1 MVRLPLILSS
11 DKRNNNNLTNNTM
24 NTKKTTKTN
33 DKALKSLIK
42 SIDGTIYTALLRER
56 ILQIMEMTMQDI
68 KDNPEDWEKQWI
80 SPKLYEELN
89 EIVQEELGFD
99 N

>member
-1 MVRLPLILSS
+1 M
-11 DKRNNNNLTNNTM
+11 K
-24 NTKKTTKTN
+24 TKKTAKTN

-56 ILQIMEMTMQDI
+56 ILRIMDITMYDI
-68 KDNPEDWEKQWI
+68 ENNPKDWEGTWI

-89 EIVQEELGFD
+89 EIVQKELGFD

>member
-1 MVRLPLILSS
+1 M
-11 DKRNNNNLTNNTM
+11 
-24 NTKKTTKTN
+24 KKTIKPKT
-33 DKALKSLIK
+33 LKSLIK

-56 ILQIMEMTMQDI
+56 ILHIMDMTMQSI
-68 KDNPEDWEKQWI
+68 KDNPERWERSFI

-89 EIVQEELGFD
+89 EIVQKELGFD